1 LFLTVKNGLRN
12 GTDDRKSY
20 RGVKSAAAVPIQSE
34 RNRRAEKQNRENNPM
49 QSRLGAGS

>member
-12 GTDDRKSY
+12 GTHGRKSY
-20 RGVKSAAAVPIQSE
+20 RLAKSADPIQSE